1 MDDASPER
9 EGEGVVFAFMASR
22 KVHSRRRIVNRW
34 PALPAGNRSDGLGPH
49 CRR

>member
-9 EGEGVVFAFMASR
+9 EGEGVVFAFISWR
-22 KVHSRRRIVNRW
+22 WIVNKG

>member
-22 KVHSRRRIVNRW
+22 KSPLAEADREQV
-34 PALPAGNRSDGLGPH
+34 AGAAGWQ
-49 CRR
+49 

>member
-22 KVHSRRRIVNRW
+22 KKSF
-34 PALPAGNRSDGLGPH
+34 GGGGS
-49 CRR
+49 